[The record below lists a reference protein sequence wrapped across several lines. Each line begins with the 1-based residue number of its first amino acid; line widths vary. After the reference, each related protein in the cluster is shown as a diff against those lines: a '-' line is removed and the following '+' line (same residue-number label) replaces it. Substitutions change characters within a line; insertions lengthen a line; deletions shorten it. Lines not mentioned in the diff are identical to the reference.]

1 MTDFANVV
9 ERLPEHEDHVPV
21 TMIVRRHI
29 QPGKEADFE
38 AWQSGIAQASMRY
51 PGHMGVTTL
60 RLPNREYATI
70 FRFDTFDHLAAWEH
84 SVERQGW
91 LARAETL
98 LVGAQK
104 AEKVSGLEG
113 WFTLPDVTAPPP
125 PRYKMALVSYLAI
138 TPLVYVSALVLNP
151 PLEFLPPFVR
161 TMTTTAIITV
171 LMTWLVMPNV
181 TRLFKRWLYPAE
193 SR

>member
-1 MTDFANVV
+1 MDQNAPMLT
-9 ERLPEHEDHVPV
+9 EHIDGLPV

-29 QPGKEADFE
+29 QPGKETEFE
-38 AWQSGIAQASMRY
+38 AWQNSIAQASRRY

-70 FRFDTFDHLAAWEH
+70 FRFDTVEHLTAWEC
-84 SVERQGW
+84 SAERQEW
-91 LARAETL
+91 LRRAEPL
-98 LVGAQK
+98 LDGEQK

-125 PRYKMALVSYLAI
+125 PRYKMAFVTYLAI
-138 TPLVYVSALVLNP
+138 TPLVYFAVLLLNP

-161 TMTTTAIITV
+161 MMITSAVTTA
-171 LMTWLVMPNV
+171 LMTWVIMPNM
-181 TRLFKRWLYPAE
+181 TRLFKKWLYPQM
-193 SR
+193 